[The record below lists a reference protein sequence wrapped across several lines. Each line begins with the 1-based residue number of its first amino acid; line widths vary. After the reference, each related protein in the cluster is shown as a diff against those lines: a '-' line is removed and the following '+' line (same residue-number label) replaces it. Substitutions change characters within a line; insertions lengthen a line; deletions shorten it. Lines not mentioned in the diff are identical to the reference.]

1 MTNICRDASMMYV
14 RKVLQE
20 LRERGTRGEELQQHM
35 KELSERVKQVPITQV
50 GVESACE
57 A

>member
-1 MTNICRDASMMYV
+1 MMYV

-35 KELSERVKQVPITQV
+35 KELSERVKQVPITLV
-50 GVESACE
+50 GVESARE

>member
-1 MTNICRDASMMYV
+1 MMYV

-20 LRERGTRGEELQQHM
+20 LRERGARGEELQQHM
-35 KELSERVKQVPITQV
+35 KELSERVRQVPITQV
-50 GVESACE
+50 AVEGVRE

>member
-1 MTNICRDASMMYV
+1 MMYV

-50 GVESACE
+50 GVESAHE